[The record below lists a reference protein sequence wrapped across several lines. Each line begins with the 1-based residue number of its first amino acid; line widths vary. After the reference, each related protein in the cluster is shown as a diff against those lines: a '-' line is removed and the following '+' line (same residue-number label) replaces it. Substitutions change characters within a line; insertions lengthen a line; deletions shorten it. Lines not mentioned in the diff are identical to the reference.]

1 MAQLVEFFGNHV
13 GLFVALGV
21 VGLLLIGNEVHG
33 ALTGGK
39 RLSVPEAVRLIN
51 DRDPI
56 ILDVR
61 TPADFKK
68 GHLLNAQNAP
78 LTKLDESLGAAGKDK
93 SKPVL
98 VYCALGLTVA
108 DVTHSHVQTLAG
120 AGEVTDA
127 SVARELI
134 DSGGLGS
141 EVNLLLRAAK
151 VPTAVAFAGGFITVA
166 ATRLAAIAFELRLP
180 TFVLPG

>member
-1 MAQLVEFFGNHV
+1 MPQFVEFFGNHV

-21 VGLLLIGNEVHG
+21 VALVMIANEVHG

-39 RLSVPEAVRLIN
+39 RLSVPEAIRLIN

-68 GHLLNAQNAP
+68 GHLLHAQNAP
-78 LTKLDESLGAAGKDK
+78 LTKLDESLGTAGKDK

-98 VYCALGLTVA
+98 VYCAMGPSSVNAAERLRKLGFA
-108 DVTHSHVQTLAG
+108 
-120 AGEVTDA
+120 EVYPL
-127 SVARELI
+127 R
-134 DSGGLGS
+134 GGLNAWLGAS
-141 EVNLLLRAAK
+141 LPVTAK
-151 VPTAVAFAGGFITVA
+151 
-166 ATRLAAIAFELRLP
+166 
-180 TFVLPG
+180 